1 MANRAGGLLEQEDP
15 IDNRDADDA
24 SPLDD
29 VFPLNEVL
37 TITIPPEDYDWLGG
51 LTATGAARNDAIRR
65 LHELMLRAS
74 RFKLSR
80 MGEASRLGHARADEI
95 VQSSADEA
103 VVAILA
109 RLSSFEGRSRFTTW
123 AYKFAILHTA
133 TAVRRELWSRAT
145 VDLSSIPEPVSRLGD
160 PPTQVEAS
168 ALSDALRRCIAES
181 LTPHQQRILIAIAVE
196 GIPIDVIADR
206 LHTTRNTVYK
216 ALHDARKRLREALI
230 AQGYIQ
236 AAEEVNR

>member
-15 IDNRDADDA
+15 IDNRDIDDA
-24 SPLDD
+24 SPLEETL
-29 VFPLNEVL
+29 VVA
-37 TITIPPEDYDWLGG
+37 IPPEEYDWLGG
-51 LTATGAARNDAIRR
+51 LNATGAARTDAIRR
-65 LHELMLRAS
+65 LHELMLRAA

-80 MGEASRLGHARADEI
+80 MGEASRLGQARADEI

-133 TAVRRELWSRAT
+133 TAVRRESWSRTT
-145 VDLSSIPEPVSRLGD
+145 VDLSSIPEPISRLGD
-160 PPTQVEAS
+160 PLIHVEAA
-168 ALSDALRRCIAES
+168 ALSDALQRCITEC
-181 LTPHQQRILIAIAVE
+181 LTPHQQRILIAVAVE

-216 ALHDARKRLREALI
+216 TLHDARKRLREALT

-236 AAEEVNR
+236 TAEEVNR

>member
-1 MANRAGGLLEQEDP
+1 MANHAGALLEQEDP
-15 IDNRDADDA
+15 IDNRDIDGA
-24 SPLDD
+24 SRL
-29 VFPLNEVL
+29 EETL
-37 TITIPPEDYDWLGG
+37 TITRPPEDYDWLGG
-51 LTATGAARNDAIRR
+51 LSATGAARNDAIRR
-65 LHELMLRAS
+65 LHELMLRAA

-80 MGEASRLGHARADEI
+80 MGEASRLGQARADEI

-123 AYKFAILHTA
+123 AYKFAILHTS
-133 TAVRRELWSRAT
+133 TAVHRELWAHTT

-160 PPTQVEAS
+160 PLTHVEAA
-168 ALSDALRRCIAES
+168 ALSDALRRCITEC
-181 LTPHQQRILIAIAVE
+181 LTPHQQRILIAVAIE
-196 GIPIDVIADR
+196 GVPIDVIADR

-230 AQGYIQ
+230 SQGYIQ
-236 AAEEVNR
+236 TAEEVNR

>member
-1 MANRAGGLLEQEDP
+1 MANYAEDLLEQEDP
-15 IDNRDADDA
+15 IDNRDVGDA
-24 SPLDD
+24 SRLG
-29 VFPLNEVL
+29 EAL
-37 TITIPPEDYDWLGG
+37 TITSPLEDYDWLGR
-51 LTATGAARNDAIRR
+51 LTATGAVRNEAIRR
-65 LHELMLRAS
+65 LHELMLRAA

-95 VQSSADEA
+95 VHASADEA

-133 TAVRRELWSRAT
+133 TAVRRELWSHTT

-168 ALSDALRRCIAES
+168 ALSDALRRCIAEC

-196 GIPIDVIADR
+196 GVPIDVIADR

-216 ALHDARKRLREALI
+216 ALHDARRRLREALI

-236 AAEEVNR
+236 TAEEVNR

>member
-1 MANRAGGLLEQEDP
+1 MENRAVGLLEQEDP
-15 IDNRDADDA
+15 IDKRDIDDA
-24 SPLDD
+24 SGLGEGP
-29 VFPLNEVL
+29 
-37 TITIPPEDYDWLGG
+37 TITSPLEDYDWVGG

-65 LHELMLRAS
+65 LHELMVCAA

-80 MGEASRLGHARADEI
+80 MGEASRLGQARADEI

-123 AYKFAILHTA
+123 AYKFAILNTA
-133 TAVRRELWSRAT
+133 TAVRRELWSRTT
-145 VDLSSIPEPVSRLGD
+145 VDLSTIPEPVSRLGD
-160 PPTQVEAS
+160 PLTHVEAV
-168 ALSDALRRCIAES
+168 ALSDALRRCIAEC
-181 LTPHQQRILIAIAVE
+181 LTPHQQRILIAVAVQ

-216 ALHDARKRLREALI
+216 ALHDARRRLREALI

-236 AAEEVNR
+236 TVEEVNR

>member
-1 MANRAGGLLEQEDP
+1 MANYAGGLLEQEDP
-15 IDNRDADDA
+15 IDNRDIDDA
-24 SPLDD
+24 SRLG
-29 VFPLNEVL
+29 EAL
-37 TITIPPEDYDWLGG
+37 TITSPPEDYDWLGG
-51 LTATGAARNDAIRR
+51 LTATGAVRNDAIRR
-65 LHELMLRAS
+65 LHELMLRAA

-80 MGEASRLGHARADEI
+80 MGEASRLGQARADEI

-133 TAVRRELWSRAT
+133 TAVRRELWSHTT

-160 PPTQVEAS
+160 PLTHVEAS
-168 ALSDALRRCIAES
+168 ALSDALRRCIAEC

-216 ALHDARKRLREALI
+216 TLHDARKRLREALI

-236 AAEEVNR
+236 TAEEVNR

>member
-1 MANRAGGLLEQEDP
+1 MANRAGGLLEEEDP
-15 IDNRDADDA
+15 IDMRDIDAVSGLETTLPVTSSAD
-24 SPLDD
+24 
-29 VFPLNEVL
+29 
-37 TITIPPEDYDWLGG
+37 DYDWVGG
-51 LTATGAARNDAIRR
+51 LTATGAARDDAIRR
-65 LHELMLRAS
+65 LHELMLRAA

-80 MGEASRLGHARADEI
+80 MGEALRLGRARADEI

-123 AYKFAILHTA
+123 AYKFAILGTA
-133 TAVRRELWSRAT
+133 TAVRRELWSHT
-145 VDLSSIPEPVSRLGD
+145 DVDLSSVPEPASQLGD
-160 PPTQVEAS
+160 PLAHIEAA
-168 ALSDALRRCIAES
+168 ALADALRRCIDEC
-181 LTPHQQRILIAIAVE
+181 LTPHQQRILIAIVVE

-216 ALHDARKRLREALI
+216 ALHDARRRLREALI

-236 AAEEVNR
+236 TVEGVNR

>member
-1 MANRAGGLLEQEDP
+1 MANPAGGLLEQEDP
-15 IDNRDADDA
+15 IDNRDIDDA
-24 SPLDD
+24 SAREGTLI
-29 VFPLNEVL
+29 VA
-37 TITIPPEDYDWLGG
+37 IPPEDYDWLGG
-51 LTATGAARNDAIRR
+51 LNAAGAVRTDAIRR

-80 MGEASRLGHARADEI
+80 MGEAPRLGQARAEEI

-133 TAVRRELWSRAT
+133 TAVRRESWSRTT
-145 VDLSSIPEPVSRLGD
+145 VDLSSIPEPISQLGD
-160 PPTQVEAS
+160 PLTHVEAA

-181 LTPHQQRILIAIAVE
+181 LTPHQQRVLIAIVVE
-196 GIPIDVIADR
+196 GVPIDVLADR

-216 ALHDARKRLREALI
+216 VLHDARKRLREALT

-236 AAEEVNR
+236 TAGEVNR

>member
-1 MANRAGGLLEQEDP
+1 N
-15 IDNRDADDA
+15 A
-24 SPLDD
+24 SPLVEAPSIARQPDG
-29 VFPLNEVL
+29 
-37 TITIPPEDYDWLGG
+37 YDWLAG
-51 LTATGAARNDAIRR
+51 LTSTGTDLNDAIRR
-65 LHELMLRAS
+65 LHELMVRAA

-80 MGEASRLGHARADEI
+80 MGEASRLGSARADEI

-133 TAVRRELWSRAT
+133 TAVRRELWSGIS
-145 VDLSSIPEPVSRLGD
+145 VDLSSVPEPVSLLDD
-160 PPTQVEAS
+160 PLTQLEAA
-168 ALSDALRRCIAES
+168 ALSDALRRCIAEC

-196 GIPIDVIADR
+196 GIPIDVVADR

-216 ALHDARKRLREALI
+216 ALHDARKRLRQALI
-230 AQGYIQ
+230 AQGYI
-236 AAEEVNR
+236 ATAEEVNQ

>member
-15 IDNRDADDA
+15 IDNRDVDA
-24 SPLDD
+24 A
-29 VFPLNEVL
+29 FPLEEALIV
-37 TITIPPEDYDWLGG
+37 TSPPEDYDWLSR
-51 LTATGAARNDAIRR
+51 LTATGPARDDAIRR
-65 LHELMLRAS
+65 LHELMLRAA

-80 MGEASRLGHARADEI
+80 MGEVSLLGKARADEI
-95 VQSSADEA
+95 VHASADEA

-133 TAVRRELWSRAT
+133 TAVRRELWSRTT
-145 VDLSSIPEPVSRLGD
+145 VDLASIPEPVSRLGD
-160 PPTQVEAS
+160 PLAHVEAF

-181 LTPHQQRILIAIAVE
+181 LTPHQQRILIAVAVE

-216 ALHDARKRLREALI
+216 TLHDARKRLREALI
-230 AQGYIQ
+230 AQGYIET
-236 AAEEVNR
+236 AEEVNR

>member
-1 MANRAGGLLEQEDP
+1 MANHAGSLLDQEDP
-15 IDNRDADDA
+15 IDSDIDDPSRLEEALTRTSRRD
-24 SPLDD
+24 
-29 VFPLNEVL
+29 
-37 TITIPPEDYDWLGG
+37 DYDWLGE
-51 LTATGAARNDAIRR
+51 LTATGAARRDAIRR
-65 LHELMLRAS
+65 LHELMLRAA

-80 MGEASRLGHARADEI
+80 MGEASRLGQARADEI

-123 AYKFAILHTA
+123 AYKFGILHTA
-133 TAVRRELWSRAT
+133 TAVRRELWSHT
-145 VDLSSIPEPVSRLGD
+145 DIDLSSVPEPTSRLGD
-160 PPTQVEAS
+160 PVAHMEGL
-168 ALSDALRRCIAES
+168 ALSEALRRCITQS

-216 ALHDARKRLREALI
+216 TLHDARRRLREALT

-236 AAEEVNR
+236 SDKEVNR

>member
-1 MANRAGGLLEQEDP
+1 MANHAGGLLEQEDP
-15 IDNRDADDA
+15 IDNRDSDDA
-24 SPLDD
+24 SRI
-29 VFPLNEVL
+29 EAVL
-37 TITIPPEDYDWLGG
+37 TVASPAGDYDWLGG
-51 LTATGAARNDAIRR
+51 LTATGAARTDAIRR
-65 LHELMLRAS
+65 LHELMVRAA
-74 RFKLSR
+74 RFKLGR
-80 MGEASRLGHARADEI
+80 MGEAARLGQARADEI

-109 RLSSFEGRSRFTTW
+109 RLARFAGRSRFTTW

-133 TAVRRELWSRAT
+133 TAVRRELWSGTT

-160 PPTQVEAS
+160 PASQVEAA
-168 ALSDALRRCIAES
+168 ALSDALRRCITDS
-181 LTPHQQRILIAIAVE
+181 LTPHQQRILIAVAVE

-216 ALHDARKRLREALI
+216 ALHDARRRLREALV

-236 AAEEVNR
+236 GEEVNR

>member
-1 MANRAGGLLEQEDP
+1 MATHAGGLLEQEDP
-15 IDNRDADDA
+15 IDNLDVGDA
-24 SPLDD
+24 STL
-29 VFPLNEVL
+29 EQAL
-37 TITIPPEDYDWLGG
+37 TATGPREEYDWLGG
-51 LTATGAARNDAIRR
+51 LTATGAAHRDAIRR
-65 LHELMLRAS
+65 LHELMLRAA

-80 MGEASRLGHARADEI
+80 MGEASRLGQARADEI

-123 AYKFAILHTA
+123 AYKFGILHTA
-133 TAVRRELWSRAT
+133 TAVRRELWAHT
-145 VDLSSIPEPVSRLGD
+145 DIDLSSVPEPTSRLGD
-160 PPTQVEAS
+160 PVAHMEGL
-168 ALSDALRRCIAES
+168 ALSEALRRCITQS

-206 LHTTRNTVYK
+206 LHTSRNTVYK
-216 ALHDARKRLREALI
+216 TLHDARRRLREALT

-236 AAEEVNR
+236 SDKEVNR

>member
-1 MANRAGGLLEQEDP
+1 MANRAVGLLEQEDP
-15 IDNRDADDA
+15 IDKRDIEHA
-24 SPLDD
+24 SPL
-29 VFPLNEVL
+29 VEAVS
-37 TITIPPEDYDWLGG
+37 IASPPDGYDWLAG
-51 LTATGAARNDAIRR
+51 LTSTGTDLNDAIRR
-65 LHELMLRAS
+65 LHELMVRAA

-80 MGEASRLGHARADEI
+80 MGEASRLGSARADEI

-133 TAVRRELWSRAT
+133 TAVRRELWSGIT
-145 VDLSSIPEPVSRLGD
+145 VDLSSVPEPVSLLDD
-160 PPTQVEAS
+160 PLTQVEAA
-168 ALSDALRRCIAES
+168 ALSDALRRCIAEC

-196 GIPIDVIADR
+196 GIPIDVVADR

-216 ALHDARKRLREALI
+216 ALHDARKRLRQALI
-230 AQGYIQ
+230 AQGYI
-236 AAEEVNR
+236 ATAEEVNQ

>member
-1 MANRAGGLLEQEDP
+1 MANHAGSLLDQEDP
-15 IDNRDADDA
+15 IDSDIDDPSRLEEALTLTSRRD
-24 SPLDD
+24 
-29 VFPLNEVL
+29 
-37 TITIPPEDYDWLGG
+37 DYDWLGE
-51 LTATGAARNDAIRR
+51 LTATGAARRDAIRR
-65 LHELMLRAS
+65 LHELMLRAA

-80 MGEASRLGHARADEI
+80 MGEASRLGQARADEI

-123 AYKFAILHTA
+123 AYKFGILHTA
-133 TAVRRELWSRAT
+133 TAVRRELWAHT
-145 VDLSSIPEPVSRLGD
+145 DIDLSSVPEPTSRLGD
-160 PPTQVEAS
+160 PVAHMEGL
-168 ALSDALRRCIAES
+168 ALSEALRRCITQS

-206 LHTTRNTVYK
+206 LHTSRNTVYK
-216 ALHDARKRLREALI
+216 TLHDARRRLREALT

-236 AAEEVNR
+236 SDKEVN